1 MHIFVD
7 QRHAQSLD
15 AVVQIMLDRQVF
27 EHAGN
32 QASRG
37 DPSYLIVIEKI
48 SENLIQ
54 NLLRWERHMALYAQ
68 CMQ

>member
-1 MHIFVD
+1 MNIFVD
-7 QRHAQSLD
+7 QRHAQGLD
-15 AVVQIMLDRQVF
+15 AAVQVLD
-27 EHAGN
+27 HARN

-37 DPSYLIVIEKI
+37 EPSYMIVIEKI

-68 CMQ
+68 GMQ